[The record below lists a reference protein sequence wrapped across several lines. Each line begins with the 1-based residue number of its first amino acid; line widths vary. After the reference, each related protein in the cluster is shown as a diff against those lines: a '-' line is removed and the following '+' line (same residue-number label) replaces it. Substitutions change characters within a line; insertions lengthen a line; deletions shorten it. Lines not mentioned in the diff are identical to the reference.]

1 MLLDRVITNV
11 VRAGRFALNSVPYL
25 KSVADPALKKAGSII
40 GNGGVA
46 GFKGIADKVGRFLG
60 KVAEEK
66 ETGNFKKS
74 VIKNA
79 NRVGRIGGHLVKDL
93 EDTAIG
99 IDNGIGILTN
109 GIEAKR
115 FNNVRNKIFKTDKY
129 TGRRIGQILK
139 DSDESIILG
148 KKATALGTT
157 LVVGAGAVIGT
168 KDAVQDRLR
177 KQQGQYTGTSGNA
190 PVNAYAYQG
199 ASYADNAGATGDLV
213 LAMHRQRHSGIL

>member
-1 MLLDRVITNV
+1 MLTDRIITNV
-11 VRAGRFALNSVPYL
+11 VKAGRFAINSIPYL
-25 KSVADPALKKAGSII
+25 KSVADPALKKAGSVI

-46 GFKGIADKVGRFLG
+46 GIKGIAGKIGSFLG

-66 ETGNFKKS
+66 ETGNFKKK

-79 NRVGRIGGHLVKDL
+79 GRAGRVGGHLAREL
-93 EDTAIG
+93 EDVAVG
-99 IDNGIGILTN
+99 IDNIIGIGTN
-109 GIEAKR
+109 GYEAKR

-139 DSDESIILG
+139 DSDESIIFG
-148 KKATALGTT
+148 KKATKLGTT
-157 LVVGAGAVIGT
+157 LVVGAGAVVGT

-190 PVNAYAYQG
+190 PTNTYAYQG

-213 LAMHRQRHSGIL
+213 LSMHRQRHTGIL

>member
-1 MLLDRVITNV
+1 MMLDRIITNV
-11 VRAGRFALNSVPYL
+11 VRAGRFAINSIPYL

-66 ETGNFKKS
+66 ETGNFKKN
-74 VIKNA
+74 VMRNA

-129 TGRRIGQILK
+129 TGRRIGQLLK
-139 DSDESIILG
+139 DSDESIIFG

-157 LVVGAGAVIGT
+157 LVVGAGAVVGT

-190 PVNAYAYQG
+190 PTNTYAYQG

>member
-1 MLLDRVITNV
+1 MLLDRVITNI
-11 VRAGRFALNSVPYL
+11 VRAGRFGINSVPYL
-25 KSVADPALKKAGSII
+25 KSVMDPALKKAGSII
-40 GNGGVA
+40 GKGGTA
-46 GFKGIADKVGRFLG
+46 GIKGIAGKIGSFLG

-66 ETGNFKKS
+66 ETGNFKKK
-74 VIKNA
+74 VMRNA

-99 IDNGIGILTN
+99 IDNILGTATN
-109 GIEAKR
+109 GFEAKR
-115 FNNVRNKIFKTDKY
+115 FNEARNKIFKTNKY
-129 TGRRIGQILK
+129 TGRRIGQLLK

-157 LVVGAGAVIGT
+157 LVVGAGAVVGT

-190 PVNAYAYQG
+190 PTNTYAYQG

-213 LAMHRQRHSGIL
+213 LSMHRQRHTGIL

>member
-190 PVNAYAYQG
+190 PVNTYAYQG

>member
-11 VRAGRFALNSVPYL
+11 VRAGRFVLNSVPYV
-25 KSVADPALKKAGSII
+25 KSAVDPALKKAGSII

-46 GFKGIADKVGRFLG
+46 GFKGIADKIGRFLG

-66 ETGNFKKS
+66 ETGNFKKK
-74 VIKNA
+74 VMRNA

-115 FNNVRNKIFKTDKY
+115 VNKARNKIFKTNKY
-129 TGRRIGQILK
+129 TGRRIGQLLK

-148 KKATALGTT
+148 KKATALGTS
-157 LVVGAGAVIGT
+157 LVVGAGAIVGT

-190 PVNAYAYQG
+190 PTNTYAYQG

-213 LAMHRQRHSGIL
+213 LSMHRQRHSGIL